1 MAPSALTPHFFAR
14 FWANFAWP
22 WAQRNLIWQFARREV
37 LGRYRGSVLGVGWS
51 VLTPM
56 AMLAVYTL
64 VFRHIFKAKWPGV
77 EDGNMS
83 FALNLFAGL
92 LVFNWAAEFLSRAPR
107 LMTDQ
112 PNLVTKVVFPLQVL
126 PWSALLSSFFHVL
139 LSCAVWLAG
148 CLLFGQGIHASW
160 LALPLVFLALAPT
173 LLGLGWA
180 LSALGVYF
188 RDLAEIVGLFM
199 GMLLFLTPVFFPLS
213 VLPDFLQT
221 WVGFNPLA
229 VPIEALRSI
238 GLMGQWPN
246 FSNLLLLFGVGVG
259 LAMCSAWLFEKS
271 RKGFADVL

>member
-1 MAPSALTPHFFAR
+1 MVCAGVEFFSCDGFVRGVAGRLLAVWPRHAR
-14 FWANFAWP
+14 F
-22 WAQRNLIWQFARREV
+22 
-37 LGRYRGSVLGVGWS
+37 
-51 VLTPM
+51 
-56 AMLAVYTL
+56 LA
-64 VFRHIFKAKWPGV
+64 
-77 EDGNMS
+77 S
-83 FALNLFAGL
+83 
-92 LVFNWAAEFLSRAPR
+92 
-107 LMTDQ
+107 
-112 PNLVTKVVFPLQVL
+112 
-126 PWSALLSSFFHVL
+126 
-139 LSCAVWLAG
+139 
-148 CLLFGQGIHASW
+148 
-160 LALPLVFLALAPT
+160 LPLGFLALAPT

-246 FSNLLLLFGVGVG
+246 FANLLMLFGAGVG